1 MLASAAA
8 DRMLSAASCRNTVL
22 RVAASSSL
30 SGGTSRVFVLPGIDA
45 LAMTAIAQVERKCQS
60 DKCQSDKCQSD
71 KCQSDNW
78 RSDLRASPS
87 PMHASSSLWHGPP
100 RRCGGSGHLLLTA
113 RRRGDRRLAG

>member
-8 DRMLSAASCRNTVL
+8 DKMLSAASCKNTVL
-22 RVAASSSL
+22 SLAASSSL

-71 KCQSDNW
+71 NWQSDM
-78 RSDLRASPS
+78 RAGPS